1 MFGIASG
8 LIRLHTAHPWTVAA
22 VARIN
27 TVKRRS
33 LFYHTFTLIEMV
45 IRKQENSPSEA
56 GPLDPREVARSHGR
70 GRLRPPPGV
79 RGASDKRGRLHSS
92 HRSREVEF
100 PAEVLG
106 VGRYAHAAETADS
119 LLTDS
124 ARSATDNHYVVELT

>member
-33 LFYHTFTLIEMV
+33 LFYHTFTLKEMV
-45 IRKQENSPSEA
+45 IRKQPESGEA

-79 RGASDKRGRLHSS
+79 RGASDKRGRTSQFTP
-92 HRSREVEF
+92 E
-100 PAEVLG
+100 
-106 VGRYAHAAETADS
+106 
-119 LLTDS
+119 
-124 ARSATDNHYVVELT
+124 